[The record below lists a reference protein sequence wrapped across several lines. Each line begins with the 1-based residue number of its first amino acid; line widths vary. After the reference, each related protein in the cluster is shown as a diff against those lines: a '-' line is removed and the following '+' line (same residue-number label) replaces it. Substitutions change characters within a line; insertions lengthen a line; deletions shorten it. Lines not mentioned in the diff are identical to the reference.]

1 MGIVDRRANTD
12 VLIEGDKIVK
22 VSKNIE
28 APGAEIIDV
37 TGKVIVPGFVDPHTH
52 LVWAGSREHEL
63 EWKLEGKTYQD
74 ILANGGGILRTVKE
88 TRSVDEEELQSQT
101 LKRFKKAMSHGTTT
115 IEIKSGYGLE
125 EETEL
130 KQLRV
135 ANWLKSFNLA
145 DIVVTF
151 MGAHAFPEN
160 LNKYE
165 YVEEVI
171 RMLPLVK
178 DLAEYCDVFCEEG
191 AFTVDESREIL
202 EAAKDVHGITVRT
215 ANISRKIIE
224 NSKNLKVVS
233 RHGVGYDS
241 IDVDALDDC
250 GIPLAIAAHSNMI
263 SVAEHA
269 MFMLLALSKNVFY
282 YDKFARKAD
291 WSTRWDI
298 RAWDLAEKNLLVIGF
313 GRIGSR
319 LVKRALAF
327 DMKVFVYDPYVDASE
342 IKKSGASQVNNFL
355 DILPQMDAVSLHCPK
370 NEETTNMF
378 SENEFKIMKE
388 SAFLINCARGGI
400 VNEVALLDALK
411 SNKIRAAGLDVYDD
425 EPSTSSNPLF
435 SLDNILLSPHIAG
448 VTQEATIRMSKQAV
462 QNVLD
467 VFDDRADPEVIIN
480 KNVL

>member
-1 MGIVDRRANTD
+1 MYILRGASEVVTAKPTLKPLSGEAMGIVDRRANTD

-151 MGAHAFPEN
+151 MGAHAFPED

-165 YVEEVI
+165 YVVEVI

-191 AFTVDESREIL
+191 AFTIDESREIL
-202 EAAKDVHGITVRT
+202 EAAKSLGFKLKIHADEFGDTGGGRLGADLGVVT
-215 ANISRKIIE
+215 ADHLAGSSLETIKMLSRSGAI
-224 NSKNLKVVS
+224 
-233 RHGVGYDS
+233 GVLLPGTPF
-241 IDVDALDDC
+241 AL
-250 GIPLAIAAHSNMI
+250 
-263 SVAEHA
+263 
-269 MFMLLALSKNVFY
+269 LSDHY
-282 YDKFARKAD
+282 SPARKMIANNLPIALATDCNPNCYTESMQLVQQLAVFRMGMTPAEALVSSTINAAFAIGKTDRGVISEGWRAD
-291 WSTRWDI
+291 
-298 RAWDLAEKNLLVIGF
+298 LLVCDVPDYRHLTYHFGINHVEKVIIG
-313 GRIGSR
+313 G
-319 LVKRALAF
+319 
-327 DMKVFVYDPYVDASE
+327 KVFN
-342 IKKSGASQVNNFL
+342 G
-355 DILPQMDAVSLHCPK
+355 
-370 NEETTNMF
+370 
-378 SENEFKIMKE
+378 
-388 SAFLINCARGGI
+388 
-400 VNEVALLDALK
+400 
-411 SNKIRAAGLDVYDD
+411 
-425 EPSTSSNPLF
+425 
-435 SLDNILLSPHIAG
+435 
-448 VTQEATIRMSKQAV
+448 
-462 QNVLD
+462 
-467 VFDDRADPEVIIN
+467 
-480 KNVL
+480 

>member
-1 MGIVDRRANTD
+1 MYILRGASEVVTAKPTLKPLSGEAMGIVDRRANTD

-151 MGAHAFPEN
+151 MGAHAFPED

-202 EAAKDVHGITVRT
+202 EAAKSLGFKLKIHADEFGDTGGGRLGADLGVVT
-215 ANISRKIIE
+215 ADHLAGSSLETIKMLSRSGAI
-224 NSKNLKVVS
+224 
-233 RHGVGYDS
+233 GVLLPGTPF
-241 IDVDALDDC
+241 AL
-250 GIPLAIAAHSNMI
+250 
-263 SVAEHA
+263 
-269 MFMLLALSKNVFY
+269 LSDHY
-282 YDKFARKAD
+282 SPARKMIAN
-291 WSTRWDI
+291 
-298 RAWDLAEKNLLVIGF
+298 NLPI
-313 GRIGSR
+313 
-319 LVKRALAF
+319 ALATDCNPNCYTESMQLVQQLAVF
-327 DMKVFVYDPYVDASE
+327 RMGMTPAEALVSSTINAAFAIGKTDRGVISEGWRADLLICDVPDYRHLTYHFGINHVEKVIIGGKVFN
-342 IKKSGASQVNNFL
+342 G
-355 DILPQMDAVSLHCPK
+355 
-370 NEETTNMF
+370 
-378 SENEFKIMKE
+378 
-388 SAFLINCARGGI
+388 
-400 VNEVALLDALK
+400 
-411 SNKIRAAGLDVYDD
+411 
-425 EPSTSSNPLF
+425 
-435 SLDNILLSPHIAG
+435 
-448 VTQEATIRMSKQAV
+448 
-462 QNVLD
+462 
-467 VFDDRADPEVIIN
+467 
-480 KNVL
+480 

>member
-1 MGIVDRRANTD
+1 MRVYILRGASEVVTAKPTLKPLSGEAMGIVDRRANTD

-191 AFTVDESREIL
+191 AFTIDESREIL
-202 EAAKDVHGITVRT
+202 EAAKSLGFKLKIHADEFGDTGGGRLGADLGVVT
-215 ANISRKIIE
+215 ADHLAGSSLETIKMLSRSGAI
-224 NSKNLKVVS
+224 
-233 RHGVGYDS
+233 GVLLPGTPF
-241 IDVDALDDC
+241 AL
-250 GIPLAIAAHSNMI
+250 
-263 SVAEHA
+263 
-269 MFMLLALSKNVFY
+269 LSDHY
-282 YDKFARKAD
+282 SPARKMIANNLPIALATDCNPNCYTESMQLVQQLAVFRMGMTPAEALVSSTINAAFAIGKTDRGVISEGWRAD
-291 WSTRWDI
+291 
-298 RAWDLAEKNLLVIGF
+298 LLVCDVPDYRHLTYHFGINHVEKVIIG
-313 GRIGSR
+313 G
-319 LVKRALAF
+319 
-327 DMKVFVYDPYVDASE
+327 KVFN
-342 IKKSGASQVNNFL
+342 G
-355 DILPQMDAVSLHCPK
+355 
-370 NEETTNMF
+370 
-378 SENEFKIMKE
+378 
-388 SAFLINCARGGI
+388 
-400 VNEVALLDALK
+400 
-411 SNKIRAAGLDVYDD
+411 
-425 EPSTSSNPLF
+425 
-435 SLDNILLSPHIAG
+435 
-448 VTQEATIRMSKQAV
+448 
-462 QNVLD
+462 
-467 VFDDRADPEVIIN
+467 
-480 KNVL
+480 

>member
-1 MGIVDRRANTD
+1 MKVYILRGASEVVTAKPTLKPLSGEAMGIVDRRANTD

-202 EAAKDVHGITVRT
+202 EAAKSLGFKLKIHADEFGDTGGGRLGADLGVVT
-215 ANISRKIIE
+215 ADHLAGSSLETIKMLSRSGAI
-224 NSKNLKVVS
+224 
-233 RHGVGYDS
+233 GVLLPGTPF
-241 IDVDALDDC
+241 AL
-250 GIPLAIAAHSNMI
+250 
-263 SVAEHA
+263 
-269 MFMLLALSKNVFY
+269 LSDHY
-282 YDKFARKAD
+282 SPARKMIANNLPIALATDCNPNCYTESMQLVQQLAVFRMGMTPAEALVSSTINAAFAIGKTDRGVISEGWRAD
-291 WSTRWDI
+291 
-298 RAWDLAEKNLLVIGF
+298 LLVCDVPDYRHLTYHFGINHVEKVIIG
-313 GRIGSR
+313 G
-319 LVKRALAF
+319 
-327 DMKVFVYDPYVDASE
+327 KVFN
-342 IKKSGASQVNNFL
+342 G
-355 DILPQMDAVSLHCPK
+355 
-370 NEETTNMF
+370 
-378 SENEFKIMKE
+378 
-388 SAFLINCARGGI
+388 
-400 VNEVALLDALK
+400 
-411 SNKIRAAGLDVYDD
+411 
-425 EPSTSSNPLF
+425 
-435 SLDNILLSPHIAG
+435 
-448 VTQEATIRMSKQAV
+448 
-462 QNVLD
+462 
-467 VFDDRADPEVIIN
+467 
-480 KNVL
+480 

>member
-1 MGIVDRRANTD
+1 MRVYILRGASEVVTAKPTLKPLSGEAMGIVDRRANTD

-151 MGAHAFPEN
+151 MGAHAFPED

-191 AFTVDESREIL
+191 AFTIDESREIL
-202 EAAKDVHGITVRT
+202 EAAKSLGFKLKIHADEFGDTGGGRLGADLGVVT
-215 ANISRKIIE
+215 ADHLAGSSLETIKMLSRSGAI
-224 NSKNLKVVS
+224 
-233 RHGVGYDS
+233 GVLLPGTPF
-241 IDVDALDDC
+241 AL
-250 GIPLAIAAHSNMI
+250 
-263 SVAEHA
+263 
-269 MFMLLALSKNVFY
+269 LSDHY
-282 YDKFARKAD
+282 SPARKMIANNLPIALATDCNPNCYTESMQLVQQLAVFRMGLTPAEALVSSTINAAFAIGKTDRGVISEGWRAD
-291 WSTRWDI
+291 
-298 RAWDLAEKNLLVIGF
+298 LLVCDVPDYRHLTYHFGINHVEKVIIG
-313 GRIGSR
+313 G
-319 LVKRALAF
+319 
-327 DMKVFVYDPYVDASE
+327 KVFD
-342 IKKSGASQVNNFL
+342 G
-355 DILPQMDAVSLHCPK
+355 
-370 NEETTNMF
+370 
-378 SENEFKIMKE
+378 
-388 SAFLINCARGGI
+388 
-400 VNEVALLDALK
+400 
-411 SNKIRAAGLDVYDD
+411 
-425 EPSTSSNPLF
+425 
-435 SLDNILLSPHIAG
+435 
-448 VTQEATIRMSKQAV
+448 
-462 QNVLD
+462 
-467 VFDDRADPEVIIN
+467 
-480 KNVL
+480 

>member
-1 MGIVDRRANTD
+1 MYILRGASEVVTAKPTLKPLSGEAMGIVDRRANTD

-151 MGAHAFPEN
+151 MGAHAFPED

-202 EAAKDVHGITVRT
+202 EAAKSLGFKLKIHADEFGDTGGGRLGADLGVVT
-215 ANISRKIIE
+215 ADHLAGSSLETIKMLSRSGAI
-224 NSKNLKVVS
+224 
-233 RHGVGYDS
+233 GVLLPGTPF
-241 IDVDALDDC
+241 AL
-250 GIPLAIAAHSNMI
+250 
-263 SVAEHA
+263 
-269 MFMLLALSKNVFY
+269 LSDHY
-282 YDKFARKAD
+282 SPARKMIANNLPIALATDCNPNCYTESMQLVQQLAVFRMGMTPAEALVSSTINAAFAIGKTDRGVISEGWRAD
-291 WSTRWDI
+291 
-298 RAWDLAEKNLLVIGF
+298 LLVCDVPDYRHLTYHFGINHVEKVIIG
-313 GRIGSR
+313 G
-319 LVKRALAF
+319 
-327 DMKVFVYDPYVDASE
+327 KVFN
-342 IKKSGASQVNNFL
+342 G
-355 DILPQMDAVSLHCPK
+355 
-370 NEETTNMF
+370 
-378 SENEFKIMKE
+378 
-388 SAFLINCARGGI
+388 
-400 VNEVALLDALK
+400 
-411 SNKIRAAGLDVYDD
+411 
-425 EPSTSSNPLF
+425 
-435 SLDNILLSPHIAG
+435 
-448 VTQEATIRMSKQAV
+448 
-462 QNVLD
+462 
-467 VFDDRADPEVIIN
+467 
-480 KNVL
+480 

>member
-1 MGIVDRRANTD
+1 MYILRGASEVVTAKPTLKPLSGEAMGIVDRRANTD

-88 TRSVDEEELQSQT
+88 TRSVDEEELRSQT

-151 MGAHAFPEN
+151 MGAHAFPED

-191 AFTVDESREIL
+191 AFTIDESREIL
-202 EAAKDVHGITVRT
+202 EAAKSLGFKLKIHADEFGDTGGGRLGADLGVVT
-215 ANISRKIIE
+215 ADHLAGSSLETIKMLSRSGAI
-224 NSKNLKVVS
+224 
-233 RHGVGYDS
+233 GVLLPGTPF
-241 IDVDALDDC
+241 AL
-250 GIPLAIAAHSNMI
+250 
-263 SVAEHA
+263 
-269 MFMLLALSKNVFY
+269 LSDHY
-282 YDKFARKAD
+282 SPARKMIANNLPIALATDCNPNCYTESMQLVQQLAVFRMGMTPAEALVSSTINAAFAIGKTDRGVISEGWRAD
-291 WSTRWDI
+291 
-298 RAWDLAEKNLLVIGF
+298 LLVCDVPDYRHLTYHFGINHVEKVIIG
-313 GRIGSR
+313 G
-319 LVKRALAF
+319 
-327 DMKVFVYDPYVDASE
+327 KVFN
-342 IKKSGASQVNNFL
+342 G
-355 DILPQMDAVSLHCPK
+355 
-370 NEETTNMF
+370 
-378 SENEFKIMKE
+378 
-388 SAFLINCARGGI
+388 
-400 VNEVALLDALK
+400 
-411 SNKIRAAGLDVYDD
+411 
-425 EPSTSSNPLF
+425 
-435 SLDNILLSPHIAG
+435 
-448 VTQEATIRMSKQAV
+448 
-462 QNVLD
+462 
-467 VFDDRADPEVIIN
+467 
-480 KNVL
+480 

>member
-1 MGIVDRRANTD
+1 MRVYILRGASEVVTAKPTLKPLSGEAMGIVDRRANTD

-74 ILANGGGILRTVKE
+74 ILASGGGILRTVKE

-151 MGAHAFPEN
+151 MGAHAFPED

-191 AFTVDESREIL
+191 AFTIDESREIL
-202 EAAKDVHGITVRT
+202 EAAKSLGFKLKIHADEFGDTGGGRLGADLGVVT
-215 ANISRKIIE
+215 ADHLAGSSLETIKMLSRSGAI
-224 NSKNLKVVS
+224 
-233 RHGVGYDS
+233 GVLLPGTPF
-241 IDVDALDDC
+241 AL
-250 GIPLAIAAHSNMI
+250 
-263 SVAEHA
+263 
-269 MFMLLALSKNVFY
+269 LSDHY
-282 YDKFARKAD
+282 SPARKMIANNLPIALATDCNPNCYTESMQLVQQLAVFRMGLTPAEALVSSTINAAFAIGKTDRGVISEGWRAD
-291 WSTRWDI
+291 
-298 RAWDLAEKNLLVIGF
+298 LLVCDVPDYRHLTYHFGINHVEKVIIG
-313 GRIGSR
+313 G
-319 LVKRALAF
+319 
-327 DMKVFVYDPYVDASE
+327 KVFD
-342 IKKSGASQVNNFL
+342 G
-355 DILPQMDAVSLHCPK
+355 
-370 NEETTNMF
+370 
-378 SENEFKIMKE
+378 
-388 SAFLINCARGGI
+388 
-400 VNEVALLDALK
+400 
-411 SNKIRAAGLDVYDD
+411 
-425 EPSTSSNPLF
+425 
-435 SLDNILLSPHIAG
+435 
-448 VTQEATIRMSKQAV
+448 
-462 QNVLD
+462 
-467 VFDDRADPEVIIN
+467 
-480 KNVL
+480 

>member
-1 MGIVDRRANTD
+1 MYILRGASEVVTAKPTLKPLSGEAMGIVDRRANTD

-151 MGAHAFPEN
+151 MGAHAFPED

-191 AFTVDESREIL
+191 AFTIDESREIL
-202 EAAKDVHGITVRT
+202 EAAKSLGFKLKIHADEFGDTGGGRLGADLGVVT
-215 ANISRKIIE
+215 ADHLAGSSLETIKMLSRSGAI
-224 NSKNLKVVS
+224 
-233 RHGVGYDS
+233 GVLLPGTPF
-241 IDVDALDDC
+241 AL
-250 GIPLAIAAHSNMI
+250 
-263 SVAEHA
+263 
-269 MFMLLALSKNVFY
+269 LSDHY
-282 YDKFARKAD
+282 SPARKMIANNLPIALATDCNPNCYTESMQLVQQLAVFRMGMTPAEALISSTINAAFAIGKTDRGVISEGWRAD
-291 WSTRWDI
+291 
-298 RAWDLAEKNLLVIGF
+298 LLVCDVPDYRHLTYHFGINHVEKVIIG
-313 GRIGSR
+313 G
-319 LVKRALAF
+319 
-327 DMKVFVYDPYVDASE
+327 KVFN
-342 IKKSGASQVNNFL
+342 G
-355 DILPQMDAVSLHCPK
+355 
-370 NEETTNMF
+370 
-378 SENEFKIMKE
+378 
-388 SAFLINCARGGI
+388 
-400 VNEVALLDALK
+400 
-411 SNKIRAAGLDVYDD
+411 
-425 EPSTSSNPLF
+425 
-435 SLDNILLSPHIAG
+435 
-448 VTQEATIRMSKQAV
+448 
-462 QNVLD
+462 
-467 VFDDRADPEVIIN
+467 
-480 KNVL
+480 

>member
-1 MGIVDRRANTD
+1 VYILRGASEVVTAKPTLKPLSGEAMGIVDRRANTD

-151 MGAHAFPEN
+151 MGAHAFPED

-191 AFTVDESREIL
+191 AFTIDESREIL
-202 EAAKDVHGITVRT
+202 EAAKSLGFKLKIHADEFGDTGGGRLGADLGVVT
-215 ANISRKIIE
+215 ADHLAGSSLETIKMLSRSGAI
-224 NSKNLKVVS
+224 
-233 RHGVGYDS
+233 GVLLPGTPF
-241 IDVDALDDC
+241 AL
-250 GIPLAIAAHSNMI
+250 
-263 SVAEHA
+263 
-269 MFMLLALSKNVFY
+269 LSDHY
-282 YDKFARKAD
+282 SPARKMIANNLPIALATDCNPNCYTESMQLVQQLAVFRMGMTPAEALVSSTINAAFAIGKTDRGVISEGWRAD
-291 WSTRWDI
+291 
-298 RAWDLAEKNLLVIGF
+298 LLVCDVPDYRHLTYHF
-313 GRIGSR
+313 G
-319 LVKRALAF
+319 
-327 DMKVFVYDPYVDASE
+327 
-342 IKKSGASQVNNFL
+342 
-355 DILPQMDAVSLHCPK
+355 
-370 NEETTNMF
+370 
-378 SENEFKIMKE
+378 
-388 SAFLINCARGGI
+388 INH
-400 VNEVALLDALK
+400 VEK
-411 SNKIRAAGLDVYDD
+411 
-425 EPSTSSNPLF
+425 
-435 SLDNILLSPHIAG
+435 
-448 VTQEATIRMSKQAV
+448 
-462 QNVLD
+462 
-467 VFDDRADPEVIIN
+467 VIIGGKFFN
-480 KNVL
+480 G

>member
-1 MGIVDRRANTD
+1 MYILRGASEVVTAKPTLKPLSGEAMGIVDRRANTD

-151 MGAHAFPEN
+151 MGAHAFPED

-191 AFTVDESREIL
+191 AFTIDESREIL
-202 EAAKDVHGITVRT
+202 EAAKSLGFKLKIHADEFGDTGGGRLGADLGVVT
-215 ANISRKIIE
+215 ADHLAGSSLETIKMLSR
-224 NSKNLKVVS
+224 S
-233 RHGVGYDS
+233 GVIG
-241 IDVDALDDC
+241 VLLPGTPFAL
-250 GIPLAIAAHSNMI
+250 
-263 SVAEHA
+263 
-269 MFMLLALSKNVFY
+269 LSDHY
-282 YDKFARKAD
+282 SPARKMIANNLPIALATDCNPNCYTESMQLVQQLAVFRMGMTPAEALVSSTINAAFAIGKTDRGVISEGWRAD
-291 WSTRWDI
+291 
-298 RAWDLAEKNLLVIGF
+298 LLVCDVPDYRHLTYHFGINHVEKVIIG
-313 GRIGSR
+313 G
-319 LVKRALAF
+319 
-327 DMKVFVYDPYVDASE
+327 KVFN
-342 IKKSGASQVNNFL
+342 G
-355 DILPQMDAVSLHCPK
+355 
-370 NEETTNMF
+370 
-378 SENEFKIMKE
+378 
-388 SAFLINCARGGI
+388 
-400 VNEVALLDALK
+400 
-411 SNKIRAAGLDVYDD
+411 
-425 EPSTSSNPLF
+425 
-435 SLDNILLSPHIAG
+435 
-448 VTQEATIRMSKQAV
+448 
-462 QNVLD
+462 
-467 VFDDRADPEVIIN
+467 
-480 KNVL
+480 

>member
-1 MGIVDRRANTD
+1 MYILRGASEVVTAKPTLKPLSGEAMGIVDRRANTD

-151 MGAHAFPEN
+151 MGAHAFPED

-191 AFTVDESREIL
+191 AFTIDESREIL
-202 EAAKDVHGITVRT
+202 EAAKSLGFKLKIHADEFGDTGGGRLGADLGVVT
-215 ANISRKIIE
+215 ADHLAGSSLETIKMLSRSGAI
-224 NSKNLKVVS
+224 
-233 RHGVGYDS
+233 GVLLPGTPF
-241 IDVDALDDC
+241 AL
-250 GIPLAIAAHSNMI
+250 
-263 SVAEHA
+263 
-269 MFMLLALSKNVFY
+269 LSDHY
-282 YDKFARKAD
+282 SPARKMIANNLPIALATDCNPNCYTESMQLVQQLAVFRMGMTPAEALVSSTINAAFAIGKTDRGVISEDWRAD
-291 WSTRWDI
+291 
-298 RAWDLAEKNLLVIGF
+298 LLVCDVPDYRHLTYHFGINHVEKVIIG
-313 GRIGSR
+313 G
-319 LVKRALAF
+319 
-327 DMKVFVYDPYVDASE
+327 KVFN
-342 IKKSGASQVNNFL
+342 G
-355 DILPQMDAVSLHCPK
+355 
-370 NEETTNMF
+370 
-378 SENEFKIMKE
+378 
-388 SAFLINCARGGI
+388 
-400 VNEVALLDALK
+400 
-411 SNKIRAAGLDVYDD
+411 
-425 EPSTSSNPLF
+425 
-435 SLDNILLSPHIAG
+435 
-448 VTQEATIRMSKQAV
+448 
-462 QNVLD
+462 
-467 VFDDRADPEVIIN
+467 
-480 KNVL
+480 

>member
-1 MGIVDRRANTD
+1 MRVYILRGASEVVTAKPTPKPLSGEAMGIVDRRANTD

-88 TRSVDEEELQSQT
+88 TRSVDEEELQGQT

-151 MGAHAFPEN
+151 MGAHAFPED

-202 EAAKDVHGITVRT
+202 EAAKSLGFKLKIHADEFGDTGGGRLGADLGVVT
-215 ANISRKIIE
+215 ADHLAGSSLETIKMLSRSGAI
-224 NSKNLKVVS
+224 
-233 RHGVGYDS
+233 GVLLPGTPF
-241 IDVDALDDC
+241 AL
-250 GIPLAIAAHSNMI
+250 
-263 SVAEHA
+263 
-269 MFMLLALSKNVFY
+269 LSDHY
-282 YDKFARKAD
+282 SPARKMIANNLPIALATDCNPNCYTESMQLVQQLAVFRMGMTPAEALVSSTINAAFAIGKTDRGVISEGWRAD
-291 WSTRWDI
+291 
-298 RAWDLAEKNLLVIGF
+298 LLVCDVPDYRHLTYHFGINHVEKVIIG
-313 GRIGSR
+313 G
-319 LVKRALAF
+319 
-327 DMKVFVYDPYVDASE
+327 KVFN
-342 IKKSGASQVNNFL
+342 G
-355 DILPQMDAVSLHCPK
+355 
-370 NEETTNMF
+370 
-378 SENEFKIMKE
+378 
-388 SAFLINCARGGI
+388 
-400 VNEVALLDALK
+400 
-411 SNKIRAAGLDVYDD
+411 
-425 EPSTSSNPLF
+425 
-435 SLDNILLSPHIAG
+435 
-448 VTQEATIRMSKQAV
+448 
-462 QNVLD
+462 
-467 VFDDRADPEVIIN
+467 
-480 KNVL
+480 

>member
-1 MGIVDRRANTD
+1 VTAKPTLKPLSGEAMGIVDRRANTD

-151 MGAHAFPEN
+151 MGAHAFPED

-191 AFTVDESREIL
+191 AFTIDESREIL
-202 EAAKDVHGITVRT
+202 EAAKSLGFKLKIHADEFGDTGGGRLGADLGVVT
-215 ANISRKIIE
+215 ADHLAGSSLETIKMLSR
-224 NSKNLKVVS
+224 S
-233 RHGVGYDS
+233 GVIG
-241 IDVDALDDC
+241 VLLPGTPFAL
-250 GIPLAIAAHSNMI
+250 
-263 SVAEHA
+263 
-269 MFMLLALSKNVFY
+269 LSDHY
-282 YDKFARKAD
+282 SPARKMIANNLPIALATDCNPNCYTESMQLVQQLAVFRMGMTPAEALVSSTINAAFAIGKTDRGVISEGWRAD
-291 WSTRWDI
+291 
-298 RAWDLAEKNLLVIGF
+298 LLVCDVPDYRHLTYHFGINHVEKVIIG
-313 GRIGSR
+313 G
-319 LVKRALAF
+319 
-327 DMKVFVYDPYVDASE
+327 KVFN
-342 IKKSGASQVNNFL
+342 G
-355 DILPQMDAVSLHCPK
+355 
-370 NEETTNMF
+370 
-378 SENEFKIMKE
+378 
-388 SAFLINCARGGI
+388 
-400 VNEVALLDALK
+400 
-411 SNKIRAAGLDVYDD
+411 
-425 EPSTSSNPLF
+425 
-435 SLDNILLSPHIAG
+435 
-448 VTQEATIRMSKQAV
+448 
-462 QNVLD
+462 
-467 VFDDRADPEVIIN
+467 
-480 KNVL
+480 